1 LKWFAGRF
9 ELCCGAKRIDQ
20 SSRQQKRFR
29 NAGAAEL
36 LDDVKFFWIN
46 RDGEIGGQSP
56 RRGCPNGN
64 ARFVFQFA
72 ASDRKLDVNSGVVAL
87 LIFDFGFSERGLRT
101 SAPENGLL

>member
-1 LKWFAGRF
+1 MKWFAGWF
-9 ELCCGAKRIDQ
+9 ELCCDAKCIDESIREQ
-20 SSRQQKRFR
+20 ERFR
-29 NAGAAEL
+29 NAFASEL
-36 LDDVKFFWIN
+36 LDDVKFLWID
-46 RDGEIGGQSP
+46 RDSEIGRQSP